1 MLRSAKGSRRYNTPV
16 ILAFEAVHVDEYG
29 DRATTEIND
38 VLKVYASVER
48 MSATRSME
56 TFQSAD
62 IIGVDVEFRTVPGIR
77 FNVIKWDNHVLRF
90 AEPEAIQRTGIT
102 RVNGWYQIDN
112 PKA

>member
-16 ILAFEAVHVDEYG
+16 VLAFESVTVGDYG
-29 DRATTEIND
+29 DRATGTITD

-56 TFQSAD
+56 TYQSAD
-62 IIGVDVEFRTVPGIR
+62 VIGVDIEFRTVPGIR
-77 FNVIKWDNHVLRF
+77 FNVIKWDGHILRF
-90 AEPEAIQRTGIT
+90 ADPETRQREGVT

-112 PKA
+112 PTA